1 MNGYRRWS
9 MSSQAALV
17 VAVLFFAIAAI
28 NVESGVWWLAALM
41 AVVGVVNVRRAVSRT
56 RQERS

>member
-1 MNGYRRWS
+1 M
-9 MSSQAALV
+9 
-17 VAVLFFAIAAI
+17 AVLFFGIAVI
-28 NVESGVWWLAALM
+28 NAASRVWWLAALM